1 MTWTT
6 ELPTEPGWYYRRA
19 VSATCAEADIDLEV
33 GIDIVSIFRREWS
46 HEPGYLCVATFWG
59 EGEVPLSGYVTG
71 FRRVKFQYEF
81 QPVKPPE
88 E

>member
-1 MTWTT
+1 MPWTT
-6 ELPTEPGWYYRRA
+6 ELPKKPGFYYRRA

-33 GIDIVSIFRREWS
+33 GIDIVSIFMREWS
-46 HEPGYLCVATFWG
+46 HEPSYLCVATFGG
-59 EGEVPLSGYVTG
+59 EGEVPLSGHVTG
-71 FRRVKFQYEF
+71 FQGKKFQYEF